1 MPKEKKR
8 KSKIKNQEPKYQINE
23 HLLEENGISFPYMI
37 ASRLNEIGKIADK
50 EIMALKLSEL
60 LNICSNI
67 KKESELF
74 IMPGNTL
81 GEAIFKILLL
91 NKNKPL
97 TLRQLQSNLTDAW
110 VDVLHLKN
118 LSDEI
123 LLNWLGSKNQYCI
136 NEISAN

>member
-1 MPKEKKR
+1 
-8 KSKIKNQEPKYQINE
+8 
-23 HLLEENGISFPYMI
+23 
-37 ASRLNEIGKIADK
+37 
-50 EIMALKLSEL
+50 
-60 LNICSNI
+60 
-67 KKESELF
+67 
-74 IMPGNTL
+74 MPGNTL

>member
-1 MPKEKKR
+1 MPKEKKS
-8 KSKIKNQEPKYQINE
+8 KSKIKNREPKYQINE
-23 HLLEENGISFPYMI
+23 YLLEERGISFSYMI
-37 ASRLNEIGKIADK
+37 ASRLNEIGKVAEE

-74 IMPGNTL
+74 IMPGNTI

-97 TLRQLQSNLTDAW
+97 SLRQLQSNLTDAW

-118 LSDEI
+118 LSDET
-123 LLNWLGSKNQYCI
+123 LLNWLGSENQYCV

>member
-81 GEAIFKILLL
+81 GEAIFKILIL

>member
-1 MPKEKKR
+1 MPKEKKS
-8 KSKIKNQEPKYQINE
+8 KSKIKNREPKYQINE
-23 HLLEENGISFPYMI
+23 HLLEKNGMSFPYMI
-37 ASRLNEIGKIADK
+37 ASRLNEIGKVAEE

-60 LNICSNI
+60 LNICSNV

-74 IMPGNTL
+74 IMPGNTI

-97 TLRQLQSNLTDAW
+97 SLRQLQSNLTDAW

-118 LSDEI
+118 LSDET
-123 LLNWLGSKNQYCI
+123 LLNWLGSENQYCV
-136 NEISAN
+136 NEISSN

>member
-1 MPKEKKR
+1 MPKEKKS
-8 KSKIKNQEPKYQINE
+8 KSKIKNREPKYQINE
-23 HLLEENGISFPYMI
+23 YLLEERGISFSYMI
-37 ASRLNEIGKIADK
+37 ASRLNEIGKVAEE

-60 LNICSNI
+60 LNICSNV

-74 IMPGNTL
+74 IMPGNTI

-97 TLRQLQSNLTDAW
+97 TLRQIQSNLTDAW

-118 LSDEI
+118 LSDET
-123 LLNWLGSKNQYCI
+123 LLNWLGSENQYCV

>member
-1 MPKEKKR
+1 MPKVKKS
-8 KSKIKNQEPKYQINE
+8 KSKIKNQEPKYQINQ
-23 HLLEENGISFPYMI
+23 HLLEERGLSFTYMI
-37 ASRLNEIGKIADK
+37 ASRLNEIGKVTEK

-74 IMPGNTL
+74 IMPGNTI

-123 LLNWLGSKNQYCI
+123 LLNWLGSENQYCI
-136 NEISAN
+136 NEISTN

>member
-1 MPKEKKR
+1 MPKVKKS
-8 KSKIKNQEPKYQINE
+8 KSKIKNQEPKYQINQ
-23 HLLEENGISFPYMI
+23 HLLEERGLSFTYMI
-37 ASRLNEIGKIADK
+37 ASRLNEIGKVPEK

-74 IMPGNTL
+74 IMPGNTI

-123 LLNWLGSKNQYCI
+123 LLNWLGSENQYCI
-136 NEISAN
+136 NEISTN

>member
-23 HLLEENGISFPYMI
+23 HLLEESGISFPYMI

-81 GEAIFKILLL
+81 GEAIFKILIL

-123 LLNWLGSKNQYCI
+123 LLNWLGSENQYCV
-136 NEISAN
+136 NETSTN

>member
-1 MPKEKKR
+1 MPKVKKS

-23 HLLEENGISFPYMI
+23 HLLEERGLSFQYMI
-37 ASRLNEIGKIADK
+37 ASRLNEIGKVTEK

-74 IMPGNTL
+74 IMPGNTI
-81 GEAIFKILLL
+81 GEAIFKIFLL

-97 TLRQLQSNLTDAW
+97 TLRQIQSNLTDAW

-123 LLNWLGSKNQYCI
+123 LLNWLGSENQYCV
-136 NEISAN
+136 NETSTN

>member
-1 MPKEKKR
+1 MPKEKKS
-8 KSKIKNQEPKYQINE
+8 KSKIKNREPKYQINE
-23 HLLEENGISFPYMI
+23 HLLEKNGMSFPYMI
-37 ASRLNEIGKIADK
+37 ASRLNEIGKVAEE

-123 LLNWLGSKNQYCI
+123 LLNWLGSENQYCV

>member
-1 MPKEKKR
+1 MPKVKKS
-8 KSKIKNQEPKYQINE
+8 KSKIKNQEPKYQINQ
-23 HLLEENGISFPYMI
+23 HLLEERGLSFTYMI
-37 ASRLNEIGKIADK
+37 ASRLNEIGKVTEK

-74 IMPGNTL
+74 IMPGNTI

-118 LSDEI
+118 LSDET
-123 LLNWLGSKNQYCI
+123 LLNWLGSENQYCV

>member
-1 MPKEKKR
+1 MPKEKKS
-8 KSKIKNQEPKYQINE
+8 KSKIKNREPKYQINE
-23 HLLEENGISFPYMI
+23 HLLEKNGMSFPYMI
-37 ASRLNEIGKIADK
+37 ASRLNEIGKVAEE

-74 IMPGNTL
+74 IMPGNTI

-118 LSDEI
+118 LSDET
-123 LLNWLGSKNQYCI
+123 LLNWLGSENQYCV

>member
-1 MPKEKKR
+1 MPKEKNR
-8 KSKIKNQEPKYQINE
+8 KSKIKNHEPKYQINE
-23 HLLEENGISFPYMI
+23 HLLEESGISFPYMI
-37 ASRLNEIGKIADK
+37 ASRLNEIGKVADK

-81 GEAIFKILLL
+81 GEAIFKIFLL

-123 LLNWLGSKNQYCI
+123 LLNWLGSENQYCI

>member
-1 MPKEKKR
+1 MPKVKKS

-23 HLLEENGISFPYMI
+23 HLLEERGLSFQYMI
-37 ASRLNEIGKIADK
+37 ASRLNEIGKVTEK

-60 LNICSNI
+60 LNICSKIN
-67 KKESELF
+67 KESELF
-74 IMPGNTL
+74 IMPGNTI

-97 TLRQLQSNLTDAW
+97 TLRQIQSNLTDAW

-123 LLNWLGSKNQYCI
+123 LLNWLRSDNQYCV
-136 NEISAN
+136 NETSTN